1 MLFSSLTFVLAFLPL
16 TLTAVLLGRR
26 LYGSSGARFAL
37 TAASLLF
44 YGLWGWKLLP
54 VLILVAGLNYR
65 VSYSIFRSTATS
77 RRRWLAFGIAAN
89 LVVLITFKYTNF
101 LIDNVNAIT
110 GLAVPF
116 ADIAFPI
123 GISFFTFQQ
132 IAYLVA
138 VANDMEPP
146 ESFWEYLLFV
156 SCFAYVTAGP
166 IVGAREF
173 FSQRDQIGRLTPS
186 RFAVG
191 ITVFSIGLL
200 KKVIIAE
207 SFAPY
212 ANHLFEQAQRNGAV
226 GTWDA
231 WLGSWSYF
239 LQLYFDFSGYS
250 EMALGL
256 GVLLGLR
263 LPLNFN
269 SPLRATSAIE
279 FWQRWHMTLTRF
291 LTGYLFMPLS
301 VRQARYVATRK
312 VGRVIGFVRVY
323 AMPVMVTFVLAG
335 LWHGSNWTFAVFGAW
350 WGIALVINH
359 AWRQARLVRL
369 PVWLAWVFTMLG
381 ALIGMVMFRSPDL
394 HTCAT
399 VLASMAGLGAEMVP
413 SQLVLAKTL
422 AMILLVTVACLVA
435 PNTPQVM
442 DGWSISADSVQ
453 KTSGVLSWRWKLD
466 ARGLAFTALIIIAL
480 VIAGEQ
486 TSPFLY
492 YQF

>member
-1 MLFSSLTFVLAFLPL
+1 MLFSSLSFILAFLPL
-16 TLTAVLLGRR
+16 ALAAVLLGRR

-37 TAASLLF
+37 TAASLVF

-54 VLILVAGLNYR
+54 VLIFVAGLNYR
-65 VSYSIFRSTATS
+65 VSYSIFRSTAGS
-77 RRRWLAFGIAAN
+77 RRRRLAFGIAAN
-89 LVVLITFKYTNF
+89 LAILIAFKYTNF
-101 LIDNVNAIT
+101 LVDNVNAVT
-110 GLAVPF
+110 GLGLPF

-138 VANDMEPP
+138 VANDIEPP

-173 FSQRDQIGRLTPS
+173 FSQRDQIGRSTPS

-212 ANHLFEQAQRNGAV
+212 ANHLFEQAQRTGAV
-226 GTWDA
+226 ATGDA

-269 SPLRATSAIE
+269 SPLRATSAVE

-291 LTGYLFMPLS
+291 ITGHLFMPLS
-301 VRQARYVATRK
+301 VRRARYVAARK
-312 VGRVIGFVRVY
+312 TGRVVKIGRVY

-335 LWHGSNWTFAVFGAW
+335 LWHGSSWTFAVFGAW

-369 PVWLAWVFTMLG
+369 PVWLAWALTMLG

-394 HTCAT
+394 HTCVT
-399 VLASMAGLGAEMVP
+399 VLASMAGLSSPVGPSPLVPAE
-413 SQLVLAKTL
+413 TL
-422 AMILLVTVACLVA
+422 AMILLVTAACLVA

-442 DGWSISADSVQ
+442 GGWNITVDPVQ
-453 KTSGVLSWRWKLD
+453 KKTGILSWRWKLD
-466 ARGLAFTALIIIAL
+466 ARGLAFSALIIIAL

-486 TSPFLY
+486 ASPFLY